1 MGLEMSGYLAPV
13 REMRFVLDEVAGIKA
28 LTGLPGFEDLSSDLV
43 DAILEE
49 AGRFSANELAPI
61 NRSGD
66 ISGNRLENGVVY
78 TPDGFKEAY
87 AKFVEAGWGGVAFDV
102 SYGGQGLPRAVSTA
116 VNEIVAAANLSFSLC
131 PMLTHGAIDLL
142 LHHGNEEQKQT
153 YLSKLISGEW
163 SGTMNMTEPQAG
175 SDVGALKTRAVPD
188 GDHYR
193 IKGTKI
199 FITWGEHDMADN
211 IIHMVLART
220 PGSPPGSRG
229 ISCFIVP
236 KFLINSDGTLGERND
251 LRCVSLEH
259 KLGINASPT
268 AVMSFG
274 DSEGAVGYLIGEE
287 NDGMRCMFTM
297 MNMARLDVGLE
308 GVAIAERAYQQA
320 LSYARERVQ
329 GRPIDGSHKEAVP
342 IIQHPDVRHML
353 MTMKANT
360 EAARAVA
367 YFTAA
372 HLDLAERHPDA
383 AQRQESQGITELLTP
398 VVKAWSTDIGVEMA
412 SVGVQVHGGMGFIEE
427 TGAAQHYR
435 DARIAPIYEGTNGI
449 QALDLAGR
457 KLTYDDGLH
466 IRRLLDEM
474 RATVAELETAQ
485 NGMPELGDRL
495 VSAIDSLT
503 QATEWMIETRNTGEA
518 NDWASGA
525 TDYLRMLGVT
535 TGGYLMAREAIAAMR
550 KLAEGDG
557 DSGFLNAKIATARF
571 YADHVL
577 PRAGALLGPVT
588 RGAELLFAIEPE
600 YMTS

>member
-1 MGLEMSGYLAPV
+1 MSEYFAPV
-13 REMRFVLDEVAGIKA
+13 REMRFVLDEIAGIEV
-28 LTGLPGFEDLSSDLV
+28 LTGLPGFEDLSLDLV

-49 AGRFSANELAPI
+49 AGRFTANELAPI

-66 ISGNRLENGVVY
+66 ISGSRLENGVVY
-78 TPDGFKEAY
+78 TPEGFKEAY
-87 AKFVEAGWGGVAFDV
+87 AKFVEAGWGGVAFD
-102 SYGGQGLPRAVSTA
+102 SAYGGQGLPRIISTA
-116 VNEIVAAANLSFSLC
+116 VNEMVAAANLSFSLC
-131 PMLTHGAIDLL
+131 PMLTHGTIDLL
-142 LHHGNEEQKQT
+142 LHHGDDQQKQT

-163 SGTMNMTEPQAG
+163 SGTMNLTEPQAG
-175 SDVGALKTRAVPD
+175 SDVGALKTRAVPE

-220 PGSPPGSRG
+220 PESPSGSKG

-236 KFLINSDGTLGERND
+236 KFLVNADGTLGERND

-274 DSEGAVGYLIGEE
+274 DSEGAIGYLIGSE

-308 GVAIAERAYQQA
+308 GIAIAERAYQQA
-320 LSYARERVQ
+320 LMFARERIQ
-329 GRPIDGSHKEAVP
+329 GRPVDGSSKEAVP

-360 EAARAVA
+360 EAARALA

-372 HLDLAERHPDA
+372 HLDLAERHPEA
-383 AQRQESQGITELLTP
+383 EQRRESQGLTELLTP

-412 SVGVQVHGGMGFIEE
+412 SIGVQVHGGMGFIEE

-449 QALDLAGR
+449 QALDLVGR
-457 KLTYDDGLH
+457 KLTLDDGVH
-466 IRRLLDEM
+466 IRRLLDVM
-474 RATVAELETAQ
+474 RATAS
-485 NGMPELGDRL
+485 ELGSAPNGLSDLGERL
-495 VSAIDSLT
+495 AAAIDSLAE
-503 QATEWMIETRNTGEA
+503 ATDWMIETRNGGKA

-535 TGGYLMAREAIAAMR
+535 AGGYLMARAAVAATKR
-550 KLAEGDG
+550 LSDDESDGDG
-557 DSGFLNAKIATARF
+557 VFLKAKIATARF
-571 YADHVL
+571 YADHIL
-577 PRAGALLGPVT
+577 PRVGVLLGPVT
-588 RGAELLFAIEPE
+588 QGSELLFAIESE
-600 YMTS
+600 HMTS

>member
-1 MGLEMSGYLAPV
+1 MSEYFAPV
-13 REMRFVLDEVAGIKA
+13 REMRFVLDEIAGIEV
-28 LTGLPGFEDLSSDLV
+28 LTGLPGFEDLSLDLV

-49 AGRFSANELAPI
+49 AGRFTANELAPI

-78 TPDGFKEAY
+78 TPEGFKEAY
-87 AKFVEAGWGGVAFDV
+87 AKFVEAGWGGVAFD
-102 SYGGQGLPRAVSTA
+102 SAYGGQGLPRIISTA
-116 VNEIVAAANLSFSLC
+116 VNEMVAAANLSFSLC
-131 PMLTHGAIDLL
+131 PMLTHGTIDLL
-142 LHHGNEEQKQT
+142 LHHGDDQQKQT

-163 SGTMNMTEPQAG
+163 SGTMNLTEPQAG
-175 SDVGALKTRAVPD
+175 SDVGALKTRAVPE

-199 FITWGEHDMADN
+199 FITWGEHDMVDN

-220 PGSPPGSRG
+220 PESPSGSKG

-236 KFLINSDGTLGERND
+236 KFLVNADGTLGERND

-274 DSEGAVGYLIGEE
+274 DSEGAIGYLIGSE

-308 GVAIAERAYQQA
+308 GIAIAERAYQQA
-320 LSYARERVQ
+320 LMFARDRIQ
-329 GRPIDGSHKEAVP
+329 GRPVDGSSKEAVP

-360 EAARAVA
+360 EAARALA

-372 HLDLAERHPDA
+372 HLDLAERHPEA
-383 AQRQESQGITELLTP
+383 EQRRESQGLMELLTP

-412 SVGVQVHGGMGFIEE
+412 SIGVQVHGGMGFIEE

-449 QALDLAGR
+449 QALDLVGR
-457 KLTYDDGLH
+457 KLTLDDGVH
-466 IRRLLDEM
+466 IRRLLDVM
-474 RATVAELETAQ
+474 RATVS
-485 NGMPELGDRL
+485 ELGSAPNGLSDLGERL
-495 VSAIDSLT
+495 AAAIDSLAE
-503 QATEWMIETRNTGEA
+503 ATDWMIETRNGGKA

-535 TGGYLMAREAIAAMR
+535 AGGYLMARAAVAATKR
-550 KLAEGDG
+550 LSDDESDGDG
-557 DSGFLNAKIATARF
+557 VFLKAKIATARF
-571 YADHVL
+571 YADHIL
-577 PRAGALLGPVT
+577 PRAGVLLGPVT
-588 RGAELLFAIEPE
+588 QGSELLFAIESE
-600 YMTS
+600 HMTS

>member
-1 MGLEMSGYLAPV
+1 MSEYFAPV
-13 REMRFVLDEVAGIKA
+13 REMRFVLDEIAGIEV
-28 LTGLPGFEDLSSDLV
+28 LTGLPGFEDLSLDLV

-49 AGRFSANELAPI
+49 AGRFTANELAPI

-78 TPDGFKEAY
+78 TPEGFKEAY
-87 AKFVEAGWGGVAFDV
+87 AKFVEAGWGGVAFD
-102 SYGGQGLPRAVSTA
+102 SAYGGQGLPRIISTA
-116 VNEIVAAANLSFSLC
+116 VNEMVAAANLSFSLC
-131 PMLTHGAIDLL
+131 PMLTHGTIDLL
-142 LHHGNEEQKQT
+142 LHHGDDQQKQT

-163 SGTMNMTEPQAG
+163 SGTMNLTEPQAG
-175 SDVGALKTRAVPD
+175 SDVGALKTRAVPE

-220 PGSPPGSRG
+220 PESPSGSKG

-236 KFLINSDGTLGERND
+236 KFLVNADGTLGERND

-274 DSEGAVGYLIGEE
+274 DSEGAIGYLIGSE

-308 GVAIAERAYQQA
+308 GIAIAERAYQQA
-320 LSYARERVQ
+320 LMFARERIQ
-329 GRPIDGSHKEAVP
+329 GRPVDGSSKEAVP

-360 EAARAVA
+360 EAARALA

-372 HLDLAERHPDA
+372 HLDLAERHPEA
-383 AQRQESQGITELLTP
+383 EQRRESQGLMELLTP

-412 SVGVQVHGGMGFIEE
+412 SIGVQVHGGMGFIEE

-449 QALDLAGR
+449 QALDLVGR
-457 KLTYDDGLH
+457 KLTLDDGVH
-466 IRRLLDEM
+466 IRRLLDVM
-474 RATVAELETAQ
+474 RATAS
-485 NGMPELGDRL
+485 ELGSAPNGLSDLGERL
-495 VSAIDSLT
+495 AAAIDSLAE
-503 QATEWMIETRNTGEA
+503 ATDWMIETRNGGKA

-535 TGGYLMAREAIAAMR
+535 AGGYLMARAAVAATKR
-550 KLAEGDG
+550 LSDDESDGDG
-557 DSGFLNAKIATARF
+557 VFLKAKIATARF
-571 YADHVL
+571 YADHIL
-577 PRAGALLGPVT
+577 PRAGVLLGPVT
-588 RGAELLFAIEPE
+588 QGSELLFAIESE
-600 YMTS
+600 HMTS

>member
-1 MGLEMSGYLAPV
+1 MSKYFAPI
-13 REMRFVLDEVAGIKA
+13 REMRFVLDEIAGIEV
-28 LTGLPGFEDLSSDLV
+28 LTGLPGFEDLSLDLV

-49 AGRFSANELAPI
+49 AGRFTANELAPI

-78 TPDGFKEAY
+78 TPEGFKEAY
-87 AKFVEAGWGGVAFDV
+87 AKFVEAGWGGVAFD
-102 SYGGQGLPRAVSTA
+102 SAYGGQGLPRIISTA
-116 VNEIVAAANLSFSLC
+116 VNEMVAAANLSFSLC
-131 PMLTHGAIDLL
+131 PMLTHGTIDLL
-142 LHHGNEEQKQT
+142 LHHGDDQQKQT

-163 SGTMNMTEPQAG
+163 SGTMNLTEPQAG
-175 SDVGALKTRAVPD
+175 SDVGALKTRAVPE

-220 PGSPPGSRG
+220 PESPSGSMG

-236 KFLINSDGTLGERND
+236 KFLVNADGTLGERND

-274 DSEGAVGYLIGEE
+274 DSAGAIGYLIGSE

-308 GVAIAERAYQQA
+308 GIAIAERAYQQA
-320 LSYARERVQ
+320 LMFARERIQ
-329 GRPIDGSHKEAVP
+329 GRPVDGSSKEAVP

-360 EAARAVA
+360 EAARALA

-372 HLDLAERHPDA
+372 HLDLAERHPEA
-383 AQRQESQGITELLTP
+383 EQRRESQGLMELLTP

-412 SVGVQVHGGMGFIEE
+412 SIGVQVHGGMGFIEE

-435 DARIAPIYEGTNGI
+435 DARITPIYEGTNGI
-449 QALDLAGR
+449 QALDLVGR
-457 KLTYDDGLH
+457 KLTLDDGVH
-466 IRRLLDEM
+466 IRRLLDVM
-474 RATVAELETAQ
+474 RATAS
-485 NGMPELGDRL
+485 ELGSAPNGLSDLGERL
-495 VSAIDSLT
+495 AAAIDSLAE
-503 QATEWMIETRNTGEA
+503 ATDWMIETRNGGKA

-535 TGGYLMAREAIAAMR
+535 AGGYLMARAAVAATKR
-550 KLAEGDG
+550 LLDDEGDG
-557 DSGFLNAKIATARF
+557 DGDGVFLKAKIATARF
-571 YADHVL
+571 YADHIL
-577 PRAGALLGPVT
+577 PRAGVLLGPVT
-588 RGAELLFAIEPE
+588 QGSELLFAIEPE
-600 YMTS
+600 HMTS

>member
-1 MGLEMSGYLAPV
+1 MSEYFAPV
-13 REMRFVLDEVAGIKA
+13 REMRFVLDEIAGIEV
-28 LTGLPGFEDLSSDLV
+28 LTGLPGFEDLSLDLV

-49 AGRFSANELAPI
+49 AGRFTANELAPI

-78 TPDGFKEAY
+78 TPEGFKEAY
-87 AKFVEAGWGGVAFDV
+87 AKFVEAGWGGVAFD
-102 SYGGQGLPRAVSTA
+102 SAYGGQGLPRIISTA
-116 VNEIVAAANLSFSLC
+116 VNEMVAAANLSFSLC
-131 PMLTHGAIDLL
+131 PMLTHGTIDLL
-142 LHHGNEEQKQT
+142 LHHGDDQQKQT
-153 YLSKLISGEW
+153 FLSKLISGEW
-163 SGTMNMTEPQAG
+163 SGTMNLTEPQAG
-175 SDVGALKTRAVPD
+175 SDVGALKTRAVPE

-220 PGSPPGSRG
+220 PESPSGSKG

-236 KFLINSDGTLGERND
+236 KFLVNADGTLGERND

-274 DSEGAVGYLIGEE
+274 DSEGAIGYLIGSE

-308 GVAIAERAYQQA
+308 GIAIAERAYQQA
-320 LSYARERVQ
+320 LMFARERIQ
-329 GRPIDGSHKEAVP
+329 GRPVDGSSKEAVP

-360 EAARAVA
+360 EAARALA

-372 HLDLAERHPDA
+372 HLDLAERHPEA
-383 AQRQESQGITELLTP
+383 EQRRESQGLMELLTP

-412 SVGVQVHGGMGFIEE
+412 SIGVQVHGGMGFIEE

-449 QALDLAGR
+449 QALDLVGR
-457 KLTYDDGLH
+457 KLTLDDGVH
-466 IRRLLDEM
+466 IRRLLDVM
-474 RATVAELETAQ
+474 RATAS
-485 NGMPELGDRL
+485 ELGSAPNGLSDLGERL
-495 VSAIDSLT
+495 AAAIDSLAE
-503 QATEWMIETRNTGEA
+503 ATDWMIETRNGGKA

-535 TGGYLMAREAIAAMR
+535 AGGYLMARAAVAATKR
-550 KLAEGDG
+550 LSDDESDGDG
-557 DSGFLNAKIATARF
+557 VFLKAKIATARF
-571 YADHVL
+571 YADHIL
-577 PRAGALLGPVT
+577 PRAGVLLGPVT
-588 RGAELLFAIEPE
+588 QGSELLFAIESE
-600 YMTS
+600 HMTS